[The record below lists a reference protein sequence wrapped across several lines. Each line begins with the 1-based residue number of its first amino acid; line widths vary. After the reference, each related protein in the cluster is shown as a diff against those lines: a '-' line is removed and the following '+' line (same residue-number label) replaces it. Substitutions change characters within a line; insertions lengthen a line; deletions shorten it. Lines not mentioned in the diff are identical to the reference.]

1 MTSSN
6 ATSVPSP
13 MLGSTLFMANNSCGC
28 VGRTFMRSRN
38 DSVGTLAKACL
49 FVRINEWKLI
59 EFTQQ
64 AIDER
69 DEALKSVNLP
79 TQGHGYV

>member
-1 MTSSN
+1 MVGEKTEIVSFRLTPEEFKEAKRIASLTSSH
-6 ATSVPSP
+6 
-13 MLGSTLFMANNSCGC
+13 GKI
-28 VGRTFMRSRN
+28 RN

-49 FVRINEWKLI
+49 FVRINEWKQI

-69 DEALKSVNLP
+69 DEALKSCNLP
-79 TQGHGYV
+79 TQGQGYV